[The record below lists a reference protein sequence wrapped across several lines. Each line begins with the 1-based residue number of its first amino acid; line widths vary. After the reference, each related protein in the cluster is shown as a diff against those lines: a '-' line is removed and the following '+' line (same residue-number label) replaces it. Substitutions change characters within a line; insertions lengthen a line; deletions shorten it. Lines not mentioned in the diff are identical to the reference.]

1 MPLPP
6 HSLQYLRSLPYL
18 TRTRLAWSSR
28 GICIRL
34 LFLYVLCCARD
45 VPDGSGGVMFAN
57 NERIVPLTT
66 PSLQVCEVSPL
77 EDVATVLLYTLRYST
92 LQPDDRI
99 REKRACSTHAT
110 GRVDENGYEVRGD
123 CRSPRQR
130 TPQTKPVTERGST
143 SSSPTCMHGKH
154 SNTHIYRG
162 GASLSC

>member
-1 MPLPP
+1 
-6 HSLQYLRSLPYL
+6 
-18 TRTRLAWSSR
+18 
-28 GICIRL
+28 
-34 LFLYVLCCARD
+34 
-45 VPDGSGGVMFAN
+45 MFAN
-57 NERIVPLTT
+57 NEKNVPLTT

-77 EDVATVLLYTLRYST
+77 EDVATVLLYTLDYST

-130 TPQTKPVTERGST
+130 TPQTKPFTERG

-154 SNTHIYRG
+154 SNIYIYRG
-162 GASLSC
+162 GVIILLISPPADVNMCMRLRRQIVPSQGHAHIIHTRICRPARAARRRAEVSPLGKGLITR

>member
-1 MPLPP
+1 
-6 HSLQYLRSLPYL
+6 
-18 TRTRLAWSSR
+18 
-28 GICIRL
+28 
-34 LFLYVLCCARD
+34 
-45 VPDGSGGVMFAN
+45 MFAN

-92 LQPDDRI
+92 LQPDNRI

-130 TPQTKPVTERGST
+130 TPQTKPVTERGS
-143 SSSPTCMHGKH
+143 SSPTCMHGKH

-162 GASLSC
+162 GRHYLADISPRRREYFICACACDGKLSRRKDMHIHTRICRPARAARRRAEEPTR

>member
-1 MPLPP
+1 
-6 HSLQYLRSLPYL
+6 
-18 TRTRLAWSSR
+18 
-28 GICIRL
+28 
-34 LFLYVLCCARD
+34 
-45 VPDGSGGVMFAN
+45 MFAN
-57 NERIVPLTT
+57 NEKNVPLTT

-77 EDVATVLLYTLRYST
+77 EDVATVLLYTLDYST

-130 TPQTKPVTERGST
+130 TPQTKPFTERG

>member
-1 MPLPP
+1 
-6 HSLQYLRSLPYL
+6 
-18 TRTRLAWSSR
+18 
-28 GICIRL
+28 
-34 LFLYVLCCARD
+34 
-45 VPDGSGGVMFAN
+45 MFAN

-130 TPQTKPVTERGST
+130 TPQTKPVTERGS
-143 SSSPTCMHGKH
+143 SSPTCMHGKH
-154 SNTHIYRG
+154 SNIHIYRG